1 MTTRIAA
8 VCVLMATLIAVA
20 VIDAAALLGV
30 SPRWVPSQRHVQ
42 AVPNICDLAAR
53 HYRNHFDYEPPPWC
67 WGSSWFRATDGQ
79 WDRPLL
85 GNQNQ
90 GTRPPPPAPPS
101 NVPPP
106 PPGDDE

>member
-1 MTTRIAA
+1 MK
-8 VCVLMATLIAVA
+8 
-20 VIDAAALLGV
+20 AAAAFMLLAASMVGLAA
-30 SPRWVPSQRHVQ
+30 PAQ
-42 AVPNICDLAAR
+42 AAPNICYTAAR
-53 HYRNHFDYEPPPWC
+53 YYRNNFNYEPPPWC

-90 GTRPPPPAPPS
+90 GTRPPPPAPPDDA
-101 NVPPP
+101 PPP